1 MSLHDL
7 LTGRQ
12 AHTRPRVVL
21 SCVQPL
27 EDRKDLLG
35 VLHVHADAVIFYGKL
50 GFKSASLLET

>member
-1 MSLHDL
+1 
-7 LTGRQ
+7 
-12 AHTRPRVVL
+12 VL